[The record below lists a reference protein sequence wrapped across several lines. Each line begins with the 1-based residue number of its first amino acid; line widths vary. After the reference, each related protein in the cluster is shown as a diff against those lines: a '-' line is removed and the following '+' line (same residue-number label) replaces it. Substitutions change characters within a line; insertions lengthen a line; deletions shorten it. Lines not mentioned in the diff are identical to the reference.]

1 MDIIHSQTEF
11 GVGTF
16 ARIIAKQ
23 FDIPLVHTYHTM
35 YEDYVHYITKGYF
48 NGTSKKIV
56 EYLTKF
62 YCDKT
67 ATELIVP
74 TEKTY
79 KLFKEKYKFDR
90 NVHIIPTGIEI
101 ERYEKSRYSDN
112 DLEPLRKKYNLK
124 KTDFVILFVGR
135 LGEEKSVDLLI
146 EAQDYLVKI
155 NKSCKLLLV
164 GDGPDSEKY
173 KKLTHKLK
181 LDNNV
186 IFVGKVSLKEVS
198 LYYQLANV
206 FATASRTET
215 QGLTVMEAHAASLP
229 VLAADDPSFSS
240 MVIDDLN
247 GYLFKN
253 KRQYRKLAEML
264 MNDPVKLK
272 KLSKQ
277 ARVSAER
284 YSPKYFAERVLD
296 VYRLALKGRD
306 TNNRS
311 FFGRLKSVFKR
322 GLHDK

>member
-1 MDIIHSQTEF
+1 
-11 GVGTF
+11 
-16 ARIIAKQ
+16 
-23 FDIPLVHTYHTM
+23 M

-79 KLFKEKYKFDR
+79 RLFKEKYKFDR

-101 ERYEKSRYSDN
+101 ERFEPKNCSEEKIKV
-112 DLEPLRKKYNLK
+112 LRKKYNIDK
-124 KTDFVILFVGR
+124 NDFVILFVGR
-135 LGEEKSVDLLI
+135 LGKEKSVDLLI
-146 EAQDYLVKI
+146 ESQEYFVKL
-155 NKSCKLLLV
+155 NKKCKLLLV
-164 GDGPDSEKY
+164 GDGPDFDNY
-173 KKLTHKLK
+173 KKLVKKLK
-181 LDNNV
+181 LESNV
-186 IFVGKVSLKEVS
+186 IFTAKVPYDDIP
-198 LYYQLANV
+198 LYYQLGTI

-229 VLAADDPSFSS
+229 VLAADDPSFIS
-240 MVIDDLN
+240 MVVDDLN

-253 KRQYRKLAEML
+253 KKQYKKQVEELL
-264 MNDPVKLK
+264 NNPNKLK
-272 KLSKQ
+272 QMSKQ
-277 ARVSAER
+277 ARISADR

-296 VYRLALKGRD
+296 VYKLAISS
-306 TNNRS
+306 RS
-311 FFGRLKSVFKR
+311 SNDRRFFSRLKNVVKR